1 MCIIHSVAPLRIG
14 IGGGS
19 SDLAQFIHKFG
30 GEVLNVTINKCVY
43 STLVPRQDEKIK
55 IHSEDYD
62 IKDEYDIHKDL
73 PYNGELSL
81 VCGTINRIKKDFD
94 IPKIG
99 FDIYLRSDAP
109 PGAGLGTSSAVVV
122 SILGLFRQWCNL
134 DVDRYELAHLAW
146 SIEREDMKMAGGKQ
160 DEYSSTFGG
169 FNLMK
174 FHQDDTVTII
184 PLRIPRNTEL
194 ELRNNLLLIYSGK
207 THKSGDIIMS
217 QTPNTEEKFKWIN
230 HIKDISHSMVE
241 DILAKD
247 LSNFGELL
255 SLEWEYKKRL
265 SNKVSNEHLENLHK
279 IAMDNGANGAKIT
292 GAGGGG
298 MFVIY
303 ASWDKRCRI
312 IKAMESKGCKNIDFN
327 FNGEGLKTW
336 SIRDEKDNKS
346 S

>member
-19 SDLAQFIHKFG
+19 SDLSQFVHKYG

-43 STLVPRQDEKIK
+43 STLVPRKDDKIT

-62 IKDEYDIHKDL
+62 IKDEYDIHKEL
-73 PYNGELSL
+73 PYDGELSL
-81 VCGTINRIKKDFD
+81 VCGTINRVKKDFD
-94 IPKIG
+94 IPNVG

-122 SILGLFRQWCNL
+122 SILGLFRQWCTL
-134 DVDRYELAHLAW
+134 DIKPYELAHLAW

-160 DEYSSTFGG
+160 DEYSAVFGG
-169 FNLMK
+169 FNVMSFNK
-174 FHQDDTVTII
+174 DDSVLIL

-194 ELRNNLLLIYSGK
+194 ELRNNLLLIYSGM

-217 QTPNTEEKFKWIN
+217 QTPNNEYKFNWIN
-230 HIKDISHSMVE
+230 HIKNISHAMAE
-241 DILAKD
+241 DILRKD
-247 LSNFGELL
+247 LQNFGELL
-255 SLEWEYKKRL
+255 SLEWEYKKKL
-265 SNKVSNEHLENLHK
+265 SIKVTNAHLEKLYK
-279 IAMDNGANGAKIT
+279 IAMDNGADGAKIT

-303 ASWDKRCRI
+303 ANWDKRCKI
-312 IKAMESKGCKNIDFN
+312 IKAMEANGCKNIDFN
-327 FNGEGLKTW
+327 FRQEGLQTW
-336 SIRDEKDNKS
+336 SIRDEENN
-346 S
+346 